1 MLTNFFSNTKP
12 FTSVIII
19 ALFFCYVL
27 SGYFTGFINDLNF
40 SLVFWFLVLFGLVNF
55 IKSRNNLTFDN
66 SYFFLVFVILIGYF
80 PSVINID
87 SFFYSNFILLVYVR
101 RMYSLQSSKNTI
113 KKLFDCGF
121 WMGISVI
128 IEPFT
133 IVLFPLTFL
142 SIFIH
147 QHIDYRRLITPLL
160 GFVTPIII
168 YFTYCLW
175 YDNEQT
181 FYNLLGFTTY
191 YDFSIYFSFIYKFSL
206 SILLVFTFL
215 AFVMKTPKTLSIK
228 NEFRRSWI
236 LVTIHLL
243 SIIILLIIYKDRSG
257 AELAYLIFPCAI
269 IIANGFELIQ
279 KKWFSDLIMIG
290 FFIGSLVHYF
300 I

>member
-19 ALFFCYVL
+19 ALFFCYMF
-27 SGYFTGFINDLNF
+27 SGYFTGFVDTLNF
-40 SLVFWFLVLFGLVNF
+40 SSGFWFLVLFGLVNF

-66 SYFFLVFVILIGYF
+66 SYFFLIFVILLGYF
-80 PSVINID
+80 PSVIKID

-101 RMYSLQSSKNTI
+101 RMYSLQSAKNII

-142 SIFIH
+142 SILMH
-147 QHIDYRRLITPLL
+147 QHIDYRRLTTPIL
-160 GFVTPIII
+160 GFITPIII
-168 YFTYCLW
+168 YFTYCFW

-181 FYNLLGFTTY
+181 FYSLLGFTTY

-206 SILLVFTFL
+206 SVLLGFTFI
-215 AFVMKTPKTLSIK
+215 AFVMKTPRTLSIK
-228 NEFRRSWI
+228 NAFRKNWI
-236 LVTIHLL
+236 LVSIHLL
-243 SIIILLIIYKDRSG
+243 LTVILLLILKDRSG

-269 IIANGFELIQ
+269 VIANGFELLQ
-279 KKWFSDLIMIG
+279 KKWFADLILIVL
-290 FFIGSLVHYF
+290 FIGSLVHYF
-300 I
+300 M